1 MGTEL
6 ALHLLDHDLTV
17 WNRTPEKAQRLI
29 DAGARFGKDTS
40 NADVVITS
48 LFGPDTVR
56 EILPDIG
63 DALWIDTTTVSPT
76 DAATPVVGTLG
87 PARAGKLGV
96 YVGEPR
102 AAEAAGI
109 VRPWADPERLKI
121 VETAAPSSHRKT
133 PRQPR
138 TRRQCSRPPRS
149 PRPRT
154 CSRVRVRRHPLHARL
169 HWASLHQKHESPP
182 FILGERGTTPG
193 DFSADAIAKD
203 VRLMLDTAD
212 KDLPAARAALA
223 SLEDKQ
229 RAGHGDEDF
238 SVIFQ

>member
-56 EILPDIG
+56 KILPDIG

-87 PARAGKLGV
+87 PARAGN
-96 YVGEPR
+96 
-102 AAEAAGI
+102 
-109 VRPWADPERLKI
+109 
-121 VETAAPSSHRKT
+121 S
-133 PRQPR
+133 
-138 TRRQCSRPPRS
+138 
-149 PRPRT
+149 
-154 CSRVRVRRHPLHARL
+154 
-169 HWASLHQKHESPP
+169 ES
-182 FILGERGTTPG
+182 T
-193 DFSADAIAKD
+193 SADHAQPKQQ
-203 VRLMLDTAD
+203 
-212 KDLPAARAALA
+212 A
-223 SLEDKQ
+223 SYGLGPTPN
-229 RAGHGDEDF
+229 A
-238 SVIFQ
+238 

>member
-56 EILPDIG
+56 KILPDIG

-96 YVGEPR
+96 YVGGPR

-182 FILGERGTTPG
+182 SSSANAAPPPVISAQTPSPKTSASCSTPQIKISPQPAQHWPPWRTNSAQATGTKI
-193 DFSADAIAKD
+193 S
-203 VRLMLDTAD
+203 
-212 KDLPAARAALA
+212 
-223 SLEDKQ
+223 Q
-229 RAGHGDEDF
+229 
-238 SVIFQ
+238 